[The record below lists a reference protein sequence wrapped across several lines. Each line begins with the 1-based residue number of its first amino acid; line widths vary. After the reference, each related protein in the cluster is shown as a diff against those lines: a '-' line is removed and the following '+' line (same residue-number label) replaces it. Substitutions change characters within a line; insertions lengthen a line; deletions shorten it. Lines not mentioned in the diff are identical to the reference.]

1 MTENQPEDPILR
13 SRERA
18 RSLANLGKRCG
29 YGCFGAA
36 VIVFL
41 FHYYIEGSS
50 VLTSI
55 TVALLII
62 GSLIL
67 APAIIW
73 ATPLMQ
79 RTAKTR
85 GYHMVIS
92 LQTLNRL

>member
-29 YGCFGAA
+29 YGGFGAA

-67 APAIIW
+67 APAII
-73 ATPLMQ
+73 L
-79 RTAKTR
+79 
-85 GYHMVIS
+85 GYAANAADREDQGLPHGH
-92 LQTLNRL
+92 

>member
-41 FHYYIEGSS
+41 FHYYIESSS

-67 APAIIW
+67 APAII
-73 ATPLMQ
+73 L
-79 RTAKTR
+79 
-85 GYHMVIS
+85 GYAANAADREDQGLPHGH
-92 LQTLNRL
+92 

>member
-1 MTENQPEDPILR
+1 MTENQPEDPILQ

-67 APAIIW
+67 APAII
-73 ATPLMQ
+73 L
-79 RTAKTR
+79 
-85 GYHMVIS
+85 GYAANAADREDQGLPHGH
-92 LQTLNRL
+92 

>member
-55 TVALLII
+55 TVAILII
-62 GSLIL
+62 GSVIL
-67 APAIIW
+67 APAII
-73 ATPLMQ
+73 L
-79 RTAKTR
+79 
-85 GYHMVIS
+85 GYAANAADLEDQGLPHGH
-92 LQTLNRL
+92 

>member
-67 APAIIW
+67 APAII
-73 ATPLMQ
+73 L
-79 RTAKTR
+79 
-85 GYHMVIS
+85 GYAANAADREDQGLPHGH
-92 LQTLNRL
+92 

>member
-50 VLTSI
+50 LLTSI
-55 TVALLII
+55 TIALLII

-67 APAIIW
+67 APAII
-73 ATPLMQ
+73 L
-79 RTAKTR
+79 
-85 GYHMVIS
+85 GYAANAADREDQGLPHGH
-92 LQTLNRL
+92 

>member
-36 VIVFL
+36 VIFFL

-62 GSLIL
+62 GSVIL
-67 APAIIW
+67 APAII
-73 ATPLMQ
+73 L
-79 RTAKTR
+79 
-85 GYHMVIS
+85 GYAANAADREDQGLPHGH
-92 LQTLNRL
+92 

>member
-1 MTENQPEDPILR
+1 VTENQPEDPILR

-67 APAIIW
+67 APAII
-73 ATPLMQ
+73 L
-79 RTAKTR
+79 
-85 GYHMVIS
+85 GYAANAADREDQGLPHGH
-92 LQTLNRL
+92 

>member
-29 YGCFGAA
+29 YACFGAA

-67 APAIIW
+67 APAII
-73 ATPLMQ
+73 L
-79 RTAKTR
+79 
-85 GYHMVIS
+85 GYAANAADREDQGLPHGH
-92 LQTLNRL
+92 

>member
-1 MTENQPEDPILR
+1 MTKNQPEDPILR

-67 APAIIW
+67 APAII
-73 ATPLMQ
+73 L
-79 RTAKTR
+79 
-85 GYHMVIS
+85 GYAANAADREDQGLPHGH
-92 LQTLNRL
+92 

>member
-1 MTENQPEDPILR
+1 MTENQPQDPILR

-67 APAIIW
+67 APAII
-73 ATPLMQ
+73 L
-79 RTAKTR
+79 
-85 GYHMVIS
+85 GYAANAADREDQGLPHGH
-92 LQTLNRL
+92 

>member
-13 SRERA
+13 SREKA

-67 APAIIW
+67 APAII
-73 ATPLMQ
+73 L
-79 RTAKTR
+79 
-85 GYHMVIS
+85 GYAANAADREDQGLPHGH
-92 LQTLNRL
+92 

>member
-41 FHYYIEGSS
+41 FHYYIDGSS

-67 APAIIW
+67 APAII
-73 ATPLMQ
+73 L
-79 RTAKTR
+79 
-85 GYHMVIS
+85 GYAANAADREDQGLPHVH
-92 LQTLNRL
+92 

>member
-13 SRERA
+13 SRDRA

-67 APAIIW
+67 APAII
-73 ATPLMQ
+73 L
-79 RTAKTR
+79 
-85 GYHMVIS
+85 GYAANAADREDQGLPHGH
-92 LQTLNRL
+92 

>member
-62 GSLIL
+62 GSLAL
-67 APAIIW
+67 APAII
-73 ATPLMQ
+73 L
-79 RTAKTR
+79 
-85 GYHMVIS
+85 GYAANAADREDQGLPHGH
-92 LQTLNRL
+92 

>member
-1 MTENQPEDPILR
+1 MTENQPQDPILR

-62 GSLIL
+62 GSVIL
-67 APAIIW
+67 APAII
-73 ATPLMQ
+73 L
-79 RTAKTR
+79 
-85 GYHMVIS
+85 GYAANAADREDQGLPHGH
-92 LQTLNRL
+92 

>member
-1 MTENQPEDPILR
+1 MTENQPEDQILR

-62 GSLIL
+62 GSVIL
-67 APAIIW
+67 APAII
-73 ATPLMQ
+73 L
-79 RTAKTR
+79 
-85 GYHMVIS
+85 GYAANAADREDQGLPHGH
-92 LQTLNRL
+92 

>member
-1 MTENQPEDPILR
+1 VTENQPEDPILR

-62 GSLIL
+62 GSVIL
-67 APAIIW
+67 APAII
-73 ATPLMQ
+73 L
-79 RTAKTR
+79 
-85 GYHMVIS
+85 GYAANAADREDQGLPHGH
-92 LQTLNRL
+92 

>member
-50 VLTSI
+50 LLTSI

-67 APAIIW
+67 APAII
-73 ATPLMQ
+73 L
-79 RTAKTR
+79 
-85 GYHMVIS
+85 GYAANAADREDQGLPHGH
-92 LQTLNRL
+92 

>member
-1 MTENQPEDPILR
+1 MTENQPVDPILR

-67 APAIIW
+67 APAII
-73 ATPLMQ
+73 L
-79 RTAKTR
+79 
-85 GYHMVIS
+85 GYAANAADREDQGLPHGH
-92 LQTLNRL
+92 

>member
-1 MTENQPEDPILR
+1 MTENQPQDPILR

-36 VIVFL
+36 LIVFL

-67 APAIIW
+67 APAII
-73 ATPLMQ
+73 L
-79 RTAKTR
+79 
-85 GYHMVIS
+85 GYAANAADREDQGLPHGH
-92 LQTLNRL
+92 

>member
-67 APAIIW
+67 APAII
-73 ATPLMQ
+73 L
-79 RTAKTR
+79 
-85 GYHMVIS
+85 GYAANAADREDQGLPHDH
-92 LQTLNRL
+92 

>member
-62 GSLIL
+62 GSVIL
-67 APAIIW
+67 APAII
-73 ATPLMQ
+73 L
-79 RTAKTR
+79 
-85 GYHMVIS
+85 GYAANAADREDQGLPHGH
-92 LQTLNRL
+92 

>member
-50 VLTSI
+50 ILTSI

-67 APAIIW
+67 APAII
-73 ATPLMQ
+73 L
-79 RTAKTR
+79 
-85 GYHMVIS
+85 GYAANAADREDQGLPHGH
-92 LQTLNRL
+92 

>member
-29 YGCFGAA
+29 YGYFGAA

-67 APAIIW
+67 APAII
-73 ATPLMQ
+73 L
-79 RTAKTR
+79 
-85 GYHMVIS
+85 GYAANAADREDQGLPHGH
-92 LQTLNRL
+92 